1 MTQIV
6 KIMAQAD
13 EKSLVLFD
21 ELGAGTD
28 PTEGAALAMA
38 ILSRLHQRGIRT
50 VATTHYSELKVFAL
64 STEGVENASCE
75 FNVETLRPT
84 YRLLIGI
91 PGKSNAFAISKKLG
105 LPQDIIDEA
114 QASIGEQDEA
124 FEDVISD
131 LESQRIRL
139 EAEQKEAARLRQEIE
154 SLKKE
159 VAAKQERLNEQ
170 RDQVLRKAREEAREI
185 LQEAKDTADK
195 AIRNMNKKGM
205 VVNKDIEAER
215 SALRGRLGEL
225 DSQLAMKT
233 KQAKKKTEAKD
244 LRIGDAVHVLSLN
257 LNGTVSTLPNA
268 KGDLYVQMG
277 ILRSQVNLKDLELLP
292 DEDPSTKDQKKATGA
307 GSIKMS
313 KSATISTEINLIGM
327 HVDEAMQELDKY
339 LDDAY
344 LAHLPKVRIIHG
356 RGTGALKSA
365 VQTMLRRNK
374 HVAKYRPGEFDEG
387 GYGVTIAEFK

>member
-1 MTQIV
+1 MSWVQ
-6 KIMAQAD
+6 
-13 EKSLVLFD
+13 E
-21 ELGAGTD
+21 
-28 PTEGAALAMA
+28 PTRRRARPWRWPFCPACISAAC
-38 ILSRLHQRGIRT
+38 RT

-185 LQEAKDTADK
+185 LQEAE
-195 AIRNMNKKGM
+195 G
-205 VVNKDIEAER
+205 
-215 SALRGRLGEL
+215 
-225 DSQLAMKT
+225 
-233 KQAKKKTEAKD
+233 
-244 LRIGDAVHVLSLN
+244 
-257 LNGTVSTLPNA
+257 
-268 KGDLYVQMG
+268 Y
-277 ILRSQVNLKDLELLP
+277 
-292 DEDPSTKDQKKATGA
+292 
-307 GSIKMS
+307 
-313 KSATISTEINLIGM
+313 
-327 HVDEAMQELDKY
+327 
-339 LDDAY
+339 
-344 LAHLPKVRIIHG
+344 
-356 RGTGALKSA
+356 
-365 VQTMLRRNK
+365 RR
-374 HVAKYRPGEFDEG
+374 
-387 GYGVTIAEFK
+387 